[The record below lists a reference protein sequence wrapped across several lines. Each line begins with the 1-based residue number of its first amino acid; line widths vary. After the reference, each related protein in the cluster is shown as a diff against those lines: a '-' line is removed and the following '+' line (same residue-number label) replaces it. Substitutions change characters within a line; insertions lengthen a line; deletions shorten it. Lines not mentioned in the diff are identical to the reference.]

1 MLIKLFAALSIIFA
15 TTKMGMNKSK
25 AIAQRPKQLRQLKTA
40 LKSLEAEIMYGHT
53 PLPMIC
59 EHLSKQIEGPIG
71 SIFEQFQSHLLEG
84 NKLVEDAWKSSL
96 DSVWAS
102 TYLKKPEYEI
112 MLQFGQT
119 IGKHDKYTEQ
129 KQIVLALNHLER
141 EEQEAF
147 ILQGK
152 YEKMYVNLGF
162 LSGLLIALLFV

>member
-1 MLIKLFAALSIIFA
+1 MLIKLIAAFCIIFA
-15 TTKMGMNKSK
+15 TTKMGINKSK
-25 AIAQRPKQLRQLKTA
+25 AIAERPKQLRQLKTA

-59 EHLSKQIEGPIG
+59 EHLSKQLEGPIG
-71 SIFEQFQSHLLEG
+71 FIFEQFKSQLLQG

-96 DSVWAS
+96 DAIWSS

-112 MLQFGQT
+112 MVQFGQT

-129 KQIVLALNHLER
+129 KQIILALNHLER
-141 EEQEAF
+141 EEHEAF
-147 ILQGK
+147 LLQGK